1 MGNNVAVR
9 DYLDA
14 HADQFDA
21 ELFELLRMPSV
32 STDPKHAADTR
43 RTAEWVVDR
52 ARKAGVPNVSLI
64 ETPLH
69 PVVYGRWETSKEKP
83 TLLIYGHYDVQPVD
97 PIELWDSDPFEPTER
112 AGKIYARGS
121 ADMKMNLLGI
131 LQGIEALAAVK
142 GELPIN
148 LILLLEGEEEIGSP
162 NLPKVVSDFAAELKS
177 DIIMS
182 GDGGMMGVNKPALA
196 IGLKGLVGCQVNLTT
211 SSTDLH
217 SGSYGA
223 AVPNAVR
230 AIAQLAASFHNP
242 DGSVAIEGFYDDVRP
257 LTAEERADIAAVAES
272 GTDAEFMEEAGVT
285 AILGEEGYTVQELR
299 WSRPTIDF
307 NGIWGGFTGEGSKTV
322 TPAKAHLKITSRLV
336 PDQRPAKILELIEQ
350 HIEQHTPVGATIEV
364 VPGKGSANPFLLSKD
379 APGMAEA
386 IAVLTAVFGEAP
398 GLVRSG
404 GTVPITDV
412 FTEILG
418 IGPVTIGF
426 GLPGSRAHAPN
437 EWIRP
442 EEVAISRLAYAEYF
456 DMLGG

>member
-1 MGNNVAVR
+1 MTNATIR
-9 DYLDA
+9 EYLDA
-14 HADQFDA
+14 HAAQYDA
-21 ELFELLRMPSV
+21 ELVEFLRMRSV
-32 STDPKHAADTR
+32 STDPRHAADTR
-43 RTAEWVVDR
+43 KTAEWVAER
-52 ARKAGVPNVSLI
+52 ARKAGVTEVSLI

-69 PVVYGRWETSKEKP
+69 PVVYGRWETSNEKP

-112 AGKIYARGS
+112 DGRIYARGS
-121 ADMKMNLLGI
+121 SDMKMNLLGI
-131 LQGIEALAAVK
+131 LQGIEALAATK

-148 LILLLEGEEEIGSP
+148 LILLFEGEEEIGSP
-162 NLPKVVSDFAAELKS
+162 NLPNVVAQYASELKS
-177 DIIMS
+177 DFIMS
-182 GDGGMMGVNKPALA
+182 GDGGMMGVGKPALS
-196 IGLKGLVGCQVNLTT
+196 IGVKGLVGCQVNLTT

-230 AIAQLAASFHNP
+230 ATAELAASFHNP

-257 LTAEERADIAAVAES
+257 LTDEEREDIAVVAEMS
-272 GTDAEFMEEAGVT
+272 SDEEFMEEAGVT
-285 AILGEEGYTVQELR
+285 AILGEAGYSVLELR
-299 WSRPTIDF
+299 WTRPTIDF

-336 PDQRPAKILELIEQ
+336 PDQRPARILKLIEA
-350 HIEQHTPVGATIEV
+350 HIARHTPVGATIEV
-364 VPGKGSANPFLLSKD
+364 VPGKGSANPSLLSKD

-386 IAVLTAVFGEAP
+386 MAVLTAVVGESPA
-398 GLVRSG
+398 LVRSG

-456 DMLGG
+456 QALGG

>member
-1 MGNNVAVR
+1 MATNPAIK

-14 HADQFDA
+14 HAARFDA
-21 ELFELLRMPSV
+21 ELFDLLRFPSV

-43 RTAEWVVDR
+43 KTAEWVADR
-52 ARKAGVPNVSLI
+52 ARAAGVPDVTLI

-69 PVVYGRWETSKEKP
+69 PVVYGRWESSADKP

-97 PIELWDSDPFEPTER
+97 PVELWDSDPFEPTER
-112 AGKIYARGS
+112 DGKIYARGS

-162 NLPKVVSDFAAELKS
+162 NLPKVVADYAAQLKS
-177 DIIMS
+177 DIILS
-182 GDGGMMGVNKPALA
+182 GDGGMMGVNQPALA
-196 IGLKGLVGCQVNLTT
+196 VGLKGLVGCQVNLTT

-242 DGSVAIEGFYDDVRP
+242 DGSVAIDCFYDDVRP
-257 LTAEERADIAAVAES
+257 LTDEERADIAAVAES
-272 GTDAEFMEEAGVT
+272 GNDERFMEEAGVT
-285 AILGEEGYTVQELR
+285 AILGEAGYTVQELR
-299 WSRPTIDF
+299 WTRPTIDF

-322 TPAKAHLKITSRLV
+322 TPAQAHLKITSRLV
-336 PDQRPAKILELIEQ
+336 PDQRPEKILKLIER
-350 HIEQHTPVGATIEV
+350 HIEKHTPVGATVEV
-364 VPGKGSANPFLLSKD
+364 VPGKGAANPFLLSKD
-379 APGMAEA
+379 APGLAEA
-386 IAVLTAVFGEAP
+386 VAVLSAVFGEAP
-398 GLVRSG
+398 AFVRSG

-442 EEVAISRLAYAEYF
+442 EEIATSRLAYAEYF
-456 DMLGG
+456 DILGG

>member
-1 MGNNVAVR
+1 MTNAAVK

-14 HADQFDA
+14 HAQQYDA
-21 ELFELLRMPSV
+21 ELFELLRIPSV

-43 RTAEWVVDR
+43 RTAEWVADR
-52 ARKAGVPNVSLI
+52 ARKAGVTEVSLI

-69 PVVYGRWETSKEKP
+69 PVVYGRWETAKDKP

-97 PIELWDSDPFEPTER
+97 PLELWESDPFEPTER
-112 AGKIYARGS
+112 DGKIYARGS
-121 ADMKMNLLGI
+121 SDMKMNLLGI

-162 NLPKVVSDFAAELKS
+162 NLPEVVARFANELKS

-182 GDGGMMGVNKPALA
+182 GDGGMMGINKPALA
-196 IGLKGLVGCQVNLTT
+196 IGLKGLAGCQVNLTT

-257 LTAEERADIAAVAES
+257 LTDEERADIAAVAETGS
-272 GTDAEFMEEAGVT
+272 DEKFMEEAGVT
-285 AILGEEGYTVQELR
+285 AIVGEAGYTVQELR
-299 WSRPTIDF
+299 WTRPTIDF
-307 NGIWGGFTGEGSKTV
+307 NGIWGGFTGEGAKTV
-322 TPAKAHLKITSRLV
+322 TPAQAHLKITSRLV
-336 PDQRPAKILELIEQ
+336 PNQRPEKILELIAK
-350 HIEQHTPVGATIEV
+350 HIEQHTPAGAAVEI
-364 VPGKGSANPFLLSKD
+364 VPGKGLANPFLLSKD

-456 DMLGG
+456 ATLGG

>member
-1 MGNNVAVR
+1 MTNAAVKA
-9 DYLDA
+9 YLDA
-14 HADQFDA
+14 NADRFDA
-21 ELFELLRMPSV
+21 ELYELLRIPSV

-43 RTAEWVVDR
+43 RTAEWVAER
-52 ARKAGVPNVSLI
+52 ARKAGVPEVTLI

-69 PVVYGRWETSKEKP
+69 PVVFGRWETSKEKP

-97 PIELWDSDPFEPTER
+97 PLELWESDPFEPTER
-112 AGKIYARGS
+112 DGRIYARGS

-131 LQGIEALAAVK
+131 LQGIEALSAVK

-148 LILLLEGEEEIGSP
+148 VTLLLEGEEEIGSP
-162 NLPKVVSDFAAELKS
+162 NLPPVVADYAAELKS
-177 DIIMS
+177 DVILS
-182 GDGGMMGVNKPALA
+182 GDGGMMGVGKPALA

-257 LTAEERADIAAVAES
+257 LTDEERADIAAVAES
-272 GTDAEFMEEAGVT
+272 GNDTQFMEEAGVS
-285 AILGEEGYTVQELR
+285 AIVGEAGYTVQELR
-299 WSRPTIDF
+299 WTRPTIDF
-307 NGIWGGFTGEGSKTV
+307 NGIWGGFTGEGNKTV

-336 PDQRPAKILELIEQ
+336 PNQRPDSVLALIEK
-350 HIEQHTPVGATIEV
+350 HIDTHTPAGATVEV

-386 IAVLTAVFGEAP
+386 VAVLTEVVGEAP
-398 GLVRSG
+398 GLIRSG

-456 DMLGG
+456 DTLGG

>member
-1 MGNNVAVR
+1 MTRAAIK

-14 HADQFDA
+14 HAGQFDA
-21 ELFELLRMPSV
+21 ELYEFLRIPSV

-43 RTAEWVVDR
+43 NAAEWVADR
-52 ARKAGVPNVSLI
+52 ARKAGVPDVSLI

-69 PVVYGRWETSKEKP
+69 PVVYGRWKTSEEKP

-97 PIELWDSDPFEPTER
+97 PVELWESDPFEPTER
-112 AGKIYARGS
+112 DGKIYARGS
-121 ADMKMNLLGI
+121 SDMKMNLLGI

-162 NLPKVVSDFAAELKS
+162 NLPNVVADYAAALKP
-177 DIIMS
+177 DMIMS
-182 GDGGMMGVNKPALA
+182 GDGGMMGVNKPSLA
-196 IGLKGLVGCQVNLTT
+196 VGLKGLVGCQVNLTT

-242 DGSVAIEGFYDDVRP
+242 DGSVAVKGFYDDVRP
-257 LTAEERADIAAVAES
+257 LTDEERADIAAVAE
-272 GTDAEFMEEAGVT
+272 GGNDERFMEEAGIT

-299 WSRPTIDF
+299 WTRPTIDF

-336 PDQRPAKILELIEQ
+336 PDQRPEKILELIEA
-350 HIEQHTPVGATIEV
+350 HIEQHSPVGATIEV
-364 VPGKGSANPFLLSKD
+364 VPGKGLANPFLLSKD

-386 IAVLTAVFGEAP
+386 VAVLTAVFGVAP
-398 GLVRSG
+398 AFVRSG

-426 GLPGSRAHAPN
+426 GLPGNRAHAPN

-442 EEVAISRLAYAEYF
+442 EEVAISRQAYAEYF
-456 DMLGG
+456 DALGG

>member
-1 MGNNVAVR
+1 MTNAAVKA
-9 DYLDA
+9 YLDA
-14 HADQFDA
+14 NADRFDA
-21 ELFELLRMPSV
+21 ELYELLRIPSV

-43 RTAEWVVDR
+43 RTAEWVAER
-52 ARKAGVPNVSLI
+52 ARKAGVPEVTLI

-69 PVVYGRWETSKEKP
+69 PVVFGRWETSKEKP

-97 PIELWDSDPFEPTER
+97 PLELWESDPFEPTER
-112 AGKIYARGS
+112 DGRIYARGS

-131 LQGIEALAAVK
+131 LQGIEALSAVK

-148 LILLLEGEEEIGSP
+148 ITLLLEGEEEIGSP
-162 NLPKVVSDFAAELKS
+162 NLPQVVADYAAELTS
-177 DIIMS
+177 DVILS
-182 GDGGMMGVNKPALA
+182 GDGGMMGVGKPALT

-242 DGSVAIEGFYDDVRP
+242 DGSVAVEGFYDDVRP
-257 LTAEERADIAAVAES
+257 LTDEERADIAAVAES
-272 GTDAEFMEEAGVT
+272 GNDTQFMEEAGVS
-285 AILGEEGYTVQELR
+285 AIIGEAGYTVQELR
-299 WSRPTIDF
+299 WTRPTIDF
-307 NGIWGGFTGEGSKTV
+307 NGIWGGFTGEGNKTV

-336 PDQRPAKILELIEQ
+336 PNQRPDSVLALIEK
-350 HIEQHTPVGATIEV
+350 HIETHTPAGATVEV

-386 IAVLTAVFGEAP
+386 VAVLTEVVGESP
-398 GLVRSG
+398 GLIRSG

-418 IGPVTIGF
+418 IGPVTVGF

-456 DMLGG
+456 DTLGG

>member
-1 MGNNVAVR
+1 MSDRTAVAG
-9 DYLDA
+9 YLDT
-14 HADQFDA
+14 HAAQFDA
-21 ELFELLRMPSV
+21 ELFDFLRMPSV
-32 STDPKHAADTR
+32 STDPAHAADTR
-43 RTAEWVVDR
+43 KTAEWVA
-52 ARKAGVPNVSLI
+52 ARTRSAGVPDVELI

-69 PVVYGRWETSKEKP
+69 PVVYGRWISSPAKP

-97 PIELWDSDPFEPTER
+97 PVDLWDSDPFEPTLR
-112 AGKIYARGS
+112 DGKIYARGS
-121 ADMKMNLLGI
+121 SDMKMNLLAI
-131 LQGIEALAAVK
+131 LQGLEALAQTG

-148 LILLLEGEEEIGSP
+148 VVLLLEGEEEIGSP
-162 NLPKVVSDFAAELKS
+162 NLPKVVAEYAAELKS
-177 DIIMS
+177 DVILS
-182 GDGGMMGVNKPALA
+182 GDGGMQGIGQPGLS
-196 IGLKGLVGCQVNLTT
+196 IGLKGLAGCQIDLTT

-230 AIAQLAASFHNP
+230 AIAGLAASFHNP
-242 DGSVAIEGFYDDVRP
+242 DGSVAVQGFYDDVRP
-257 LTAEERADIAAVAES
+257 LTEEEKADIAAVTYKGDEA
-272 GTDAEFMEEAGVT
+272 FMQEAGVT
-285 AILGEEGYTVQELR
+285 ALAGEEGYTVQELR
-299 WSRPTIDF
+299 WTRPTIDF

-336 PDQRPAKILELIEQ
+336 PDQRPQKILELIKAHVER
-350 HIEQHTPVGATIEV
+350 HTPRGATVEFQWKT
-364 VPGKGSANPFLLSKD
+364 GQANPFLLAKD

-386 IAVLTAVFGEAP
+386 VAVLGQIFGAP
-398 GLVRSG
+398 PALVRSG

-442 EEVAISRLAYAEYF
+442 EEVAISRLAYAEYLSA
-456 DMLGG
+456 LGG